1 MHRFRLGFL
10 ALGALMAV
18 GASYTMTT
26 PSASAQTPTRMALT
40 LSEFSILS
48 EVAEV
53 PAGEITFDVVN
64 VGEDP
69 HEVVFFKS
77 DLDITALP
85 PSTVSGEVD
94 EAAIGEYV
102 GGWEDVQPA
111 GLASGTLTLAPGRY
125 ILLCNLT
132 KHYENGMVS
141 TLQVN

>member
-10 ALGALMAV
+10 ALGALLAV
-18 GASYTMTT
+18 GAWYTMM
-26 PSASAQTPTRMALT
+26 TPTVAAQASTRMVLT
-40 LSEFSILS
+40 LSEFSILA

-69 HEVVFFKS
+69 HEVIFFKS
-77 DLDITALP
+77 DLDSAALP
-85 PSTVSGEVD
+85 PSSVSGEVD

-141 TLQVN
+141 VLQVN